1 MDRKA
6 KECGCAICQRVD
18 QPGVIN
24 LLINTSIGSEDGRVS
39 SEAGGKITPDDKPG
53 IVKEQGGEAFRL
65 NLSEFPEDKGEN
77 NGEEKGLENKPS
89 GAKNGLFVLGKEVP
103 AYKKVKQ
110 VAVLPDTGKVKPR
123 PPSGW
128 FESGNFI
135 LIQDVLK
142 KGIYKW
148 CVATSAHNN

>member
-1 MDRKA
+1 
-6 KECGCAICQRVD
+6 
-18 QPGVIN
+18 
-24 LLINTSIGSEDGRVS
+24 LINPGISGEDGSVS
-39 SEAGGKITPDDKPG
+39 GEAGRKITPDDKPG
-53 IVKEQGGEAFRL
+53 IVKEQGGEAFRW

-110 VAVLPDTGKVKPR
+110 IAVLPDTGKVKSR

-128 FESGNFI
+128 FEYGNF
-135 LIQDVLK
+135 LFCLDK
-142 KGIYKW
+142 
-148 CVATSAHNN
+148 A

>member
-1 MDRKA
+1 
-6 KECGCAICQRVD
+6 
-18 QPGVIN
+18 
-24 LLINTSIGSEDGRVS
+24 LINPRIGGENGRVS

-53 IVKEQGGEAFRL
+53 IIKEQGGEAFRW